1 MTRIMIAMLA
11 AALLIGSAG
20 LAATQP
26 AAAQPGG
33 PSVCLSL
40 APGEH
45 EISAPARD
53 REGNVIFRVTVGEGG
68 VVTEFVEPGGQS
80 IPPVALL
87 DIFTG
92 ADAYPLPDG
101 VAIVEC
107 EAAADSMASGG
118 QGSGEL
124 CLNLEPGSY
133 EESVSASGQ
142 TYNITIH
149 VGENG
154 RLTSVDVLG
163 QSYSPSDALA
173 LLAQFGAS
181 VPPHIQILPCEPSA
195 AAYPTTGTGGL
206 ADANDRTG
214 LWVALATVAA
224 LGLVSAFAL
233 QRRQRQTRTVIR

>member
-1 MTRIMIAMLA
+1 MTRILIAMVA
-11 AALLIGSAG
+11 AAVLIGSAG

-33 PSVCLSL
+33 PPVCLSL

-53 REGNVIFRVTVGEGG
+53 REGNVIFRVTVAEGG

-80 IPPVALL
+80 IPPAAMIE
-87 DIFTG
+87 IFTG

-107 EAAADSMASGG
+107 EAGDSMASGD

-142 TYNITIH
+142 TYSITIH
-149 VGENG
+149 VGANG

-181 VPPHIQILPCEPSA
+181 VPPHIQILPCEPA
-195 AAYPTTGTGGL
+195 ATAYPTTGTGGL
-206 ADANDRTG
+206 ADANNRTG
-214 LWVALATVAA
+214 LWAAFATVAA

-233 QRRQRQTRTVIR
+233 RRRQRRTRTTIR